1 MSSGDGQSISSDAP
15 HVVGTRLI
23 HTMWDQLPWLQT
35 RRGDR
40 KLDQTRKITHEY
52 ESFISRGDLQII
64 EERIA
69 L

>member
-1 MSSGDGQSISSDAP
+1 MSSGDYQSISSIP
-15 HVVGTRLI
+15 HACGTRLL
-23 HTMWDQLPWLQT
+23 HTIWDQLPWLKA

-40 KLDQTRKITHEY
+40 KLEQARKITDDF
-52 ESFISRGDLQII
+52 ESFISRGDRQII

>member
-1 MSSGDGQSISSDAP
+1 MSSGDCQSISSDA

-23 HTMWDQLPWLQT
+23 HTVWDQLPWLQT

-40 KLDQTRKITHEY
+40 KLDQTRKITNEY
-52 ESFISRGDLQII
+52 ESIISRSDRQII